1 MQKRVV
7 VGALVFL
14 LAGIFALTFFSDFAS
29 ASFTPTCG
37 VYNITYFNNN
47 LAPQGW
53 GIVMGLAASS
63 NSHSDHPYNYSGD
76 NYQWLVACNWI
87 APATS
92 NPLNCSSLN
101 NNYYSPYYN
110 VSADKIIGL
119 TPINVGDNYNTT
131 NAHAE
136 VTQNSNYTVSACY
149 QGLRCVSLTSGSCGN
164 LGSSPNYFNILNL
177 SSTTNAH
184 IGTGSGF
191 NVIICCAYVGTF
203 NYNSAANCNL
213 TSASWSYTSAI
224 QGEQISAVVNGTNCA
239 GQLVNFNVF
248 DAKNGLQAY
257 QTIGDA
263 SFPTSGGSL
272 ITAWSVPY
280 SSNSSYN
287 NTYEF
292 NATLAYLGQ
301 TIQSG
306 QSLNIT
312 SGQMVQNS
320 SLNSSVV
327 STQQSAMCST
337 ISACA
342 DYTPYGEKACNS
354 DPSLCNIA
362 QNDPNSLAAKSNG
375 AYGFGCQWNA
385 QTSTC
390 NFVASYQGAGQ
401 VLCDNGYTLCGSSLF
416 GLNYCYP
423 GNLCPAGDFPPS
435 DNNGI
440 CENTDSCGGSD
451 CNTGN
456 NASCS
461 VQGGVQNLCSNGLCF
476 NNQSAVTNMTQL
488 CGNGYTLCLNTAKD
502 MTYCYPGGLCP
513 SGDAAAANSCAASLS
528 NTGTCQS
535 GLSCA
540 AGPNGGGE
548 CSSSSAYQGQCIYS
562 MTNTG
567 ANCTN
572 GLLTYQ
578 WNATWTGSPGNVPSS
593 CADGQNVIECPAQVP
608 LPFFTAG
615 NTIAII
621 VVLVLVYVVIAMAR
635 KKKKER
641 SRMAHSKASARSRA
655 QKSSGK
661 KRKKK

>member
-1 MQKRVV
+1 MYSE
-7 VGALVFL
+7 
-14 LAGIFALTFFSDFAS
+14 GIFALTLSSNFTS

-63 NSHSDHPYNYSGD
+63 NAHSDHPYNYSGD
-76 NYQWLVACNWI
+76 NYQWLVACNWVP
-87 APATS
+87 PATS
-92 NPLNCSSLN
+92 NPLNCSSFN
-101 NNYYSPYYN
+101 NTYYSPYYN
-110 VSADKIIGL
+110 VSADKIAGL
-119 TPINVGDNYNTT
+119 TPYNVGDNYNTT

-136 VTQNSNYTVSACY
+136 VTQNSNYTVGACY
-149 QGLRCVSLTSGSCGN
+149 QGLQCI
-164 LGSSPNYFNILNL
+164 SSTTGCNSKFNINIFNL

-191 NVIICCAYVGTF
+191 GVAICCQYIGVFGTLPT
-203 NYNSAANCNL
+203 SCNL
-213 TSASWSYTSAI
+213 TSATWSYTSAV
-224 QGEQISAVVNGTNCA
+224 QGEQVSAVVNGTNCA

-248 DAKNGLQAY
+248 DAKNGLPAY
-257 QTIGDA
+257 QTIGDT
-263 SFPTSGGSL
+263 SFPTSGGPL
-272 ITAWSVPY
+272 IASWSVPY

-292 NATLAYLGQ
+292 NATLAYLGT

-306 QSLNIT
+306 QSLNLT

-320 SLNSSVV
+320 SLNSSIVTAQL
-327 STQQSAMCST
+327 SNTCST

-342 DYTPYGEKACNS
+342 DYTPYGSGICNT
-354 DPSLCNIA
+354 DLCNIA
-362 QNDPNSLAAKSNG
+362 QNDPNYLTAKSNG

-390 NFVASYQGAGQ
+390 NFAASYQGAGQ
-401 VLCDNGYTLCGSSLF
+401 VFCGNGYTLCGSSLL

-423 GNLCPAGDFPPS
+423 GNTCPAGDFPPS

-440 CENTDSCGGSD
+440 CESTDSCGGSD

-461 VQGGVQNLCSNGLCF
+461 VQSGVQNLCSNGLCF
-476 NNQSAVTNMTQL
+476 NNQSAATNVTL
-488 CGNGYTLCLNTAKD
+488 CGNGYTLCLSTVKD
-502 MTYCYPGGLCP
+502 TTYCYPGGLCP
-513 SGDAAAANSCAASLS
+513 SGDTAAANSCAASLS

-548 CSSSSAYQGQCIYS
+548 CSSSSAYQGQCIYT

-572 GLLTYQ
+572 GLLTYK
-578 WNATWTGSPGNVPSS
+578 WNVTWTGSPGNVPSS

-621 VVLVLVYVVIAMAR
+621 VILVLVYVIVAMAKKKKKAREHANRTQKSPHSSRRSSGKSAAKGRTR
-635 KKKKER
+635 KKK
-641 SRMAHSKASARSRA
+641 
-655 QKSSGK
+655 
-661 KRKKK
+661 